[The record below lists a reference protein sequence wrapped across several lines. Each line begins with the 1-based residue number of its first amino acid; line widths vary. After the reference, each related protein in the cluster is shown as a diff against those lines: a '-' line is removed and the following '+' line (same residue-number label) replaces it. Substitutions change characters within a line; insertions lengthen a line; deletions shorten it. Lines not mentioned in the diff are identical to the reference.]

1 MQPELIA
8 SGTLFARIF
17 HASPVAMAI
26 YARADGHCVAVND
39 AFARLFGYDAETLIG
54 RRAQDL
60 GFLDDDTYR
69 LLGTMV
75 LNDGRLADRPLR
87 VRARDGSVHDV
98 LLSIQ
103 LATWGDETFLIALLQ
118 DLTEYHRARQAL
130 SEAEARFRL
139 FFEAIP
145 VPVVVYDGDTLAI
158 LDVNTMTT
166 TQYGY
171 SRAELLAMPVLDLWP
186 EEARVGCAGL
196 LCCGGIVP
204 VDSETWEYG
213 YHCLRDGQRIAI
225 EMTSQSVTLEGHRAY
240 LATFA
245 DVTEQHANAA
255 ARRHSEAQLR
265 ILADVTTDVIWSY
278 DPIRQTISYS
288 GGMAT
293 LFGHEAGERPAPDW
307 WLDKIHPDD
316 RDRVMRELA
325 EALPSEEGLWAS
337 QYRFRRAD
345 NTYAHVLDRGY
356 VLRDGGEEAQFIGAM
371 VDITRQIELQEAT
384 ARATAEERRRLARD
398 LHDAVTQ
405 SVYSL
410 TLMSAAARRRVGQG
424 EALAAFDYVDRLGQ
438 LARQALKE
446 MRLLVYEL
454 RPAALEGEPLVT
466 ALQSRLEAVEQRA
479 GVAARLRVDAEP
491 QLPAYVQTQLFR
503 VAEEALNNTL
513 KHAAATAVDVT
524 IGGDAR
530 HVRLE
535 IHDNGVGFERD
546 PAAAPAGLGL
556 VSMRERVSE
565 LGGAFEVDSTP
576 GGGTTVR
583 VILQLDNGHAWHGQ
597 PVQGENGDNGQS
609 DPHPDL

>member
-26 YARADGHCVAVND
+26 YARADGRCVAVND

-54 RRAQDL
+54 RRAQDM
-60 GFLDDDTYR
+60 GFLDDDAYR
-69 LLGTMV
+69 LLGTTV
-75 LNDGRLADRPLR
+75 LNAGRLADRPLR
-87 VRARDGSVHDV
+87 VRARDGALHDV

-103 LATWGDETFLIALLQ
+103 LAAWGDETFLIALLQ

-158 LDVNTMTT
+158 LDVNTMAT

-171 SRAELLAMPVLDLWP
+171 SRAELLALPVLNLWP
-186 EEARVGCAGL
+186 EEERAGCADL
-196 LCCGGIVP
+196 LCRGGIVP
-204 VDSETWEYG
+204 VENAR
-213 YHCLRDGQRIAI
+213 HCLSDGRRIAI
-225 EMTSQSVTLEGHRAY
+225 EMTSQSVTLEGRRAY

-255 ARRHSEAQLR
+255 ARRHSEEQLR

-278 DPIRQTISYS
+278 DPIRQMITYS
-288 GGMAT
+288 GGMST

-316 RDRVMRELA
+316 HDRVMRELA
-325 EALPSEEGLWAS
+325 QALPSEEGLWAS

-356 VLRDGGEEAQFIGAM
+356 VLRNGGEQVHFIGAM

-424 EALAAFDYVDRLGQ
+424 EAQAAFDYVERLGQ

-454 RPAALEGEPLVT
+454 RPAALQGEPLVT

-491 QLPAYVQTQLFR
+491 QLPPHVQTQLFR

-524 IGGDAR
+524 IGGDAG

-535 IHDNGVGFERD
+535 IRDNGVGFARD
-546 PAAAPAGLGL
+546 PAATPAGMGL

-583 VILQLDNGHAWHGQ
+583 VILQLGNGQAAHGQ
-597 PVQGENGDNGQS
+597 AAYGENGDNGQS
-609 DPHPDL
+609 DPHSDL